1 MSKYDRAG
9 DNLISVFNEYI
20 FEHLEDIDF
29 LAYIAD
35 NQTWKNTN
43 IATHNSIKEQLNITI
58 GQTRDRISRSG
69 NIYPGLIDW
78 ATTKPY
84 LDTLDIAPEQVAP
97 LGGGGE
103 KAIVTNIQIPYIQ

>member
-20 FEHLEDIDF
+20 FEYLENTDF
-29 LAYIAD
+29 SAYIAA
-35 NQTWKNTN
+35 NQEWKSKN
-43 IATHNSIKEQLNITI
+43 IAAHNSITKQLYRDI
-58 GQTRDRISRSG
+58 GDIRDKIHHTG
-69 NIYPGLIDW
+69 NQYPGLIDW

-84 LDTLDIAPEQVAP
+84 LETLGITQEVSS
-97 LGGGGE
+97 LHGGGE